1 MDVTLDIQDGVA
13 LIKMDD
19 GKKNVITVT
28 ALEGIHA
35 AFDKAEADAKSIV
48 FAGRPGS
55 FCAGFHMPTILGDD
69 RDAIR
74 ALATGGQCLAVR
86 LWSCPTPVLAACT
99 GHGFTIGA
107 IWMSCCDTRV
117 GELGDFLIGLNES
130 KLGVPL
136 PDWALV
142 PLRERIQPNEWIPA
156 IAQSRLY
163 DPQAAVEAGLLD
175 EVVPAGQAIDRACA
189 LAAEFGAFPNG
200 AYGLNKLRMRRDSV
214 ELMKAPL
221 N

>member
-19 GKKNVITVT
+19 GKKNVITVS

-69 RDAIR
+69 VDAKM
-74 ALATGGQCLAVR
+74 ALATGGQRLAVR
-86 LWSCPTPVLAACT
+86 LWSCPAPVLAACT

-142 PLRERIQPNEWIPA
+142 PLKERIRPNEWIPA

-163 DPQAAVEAGLLD
+163 DPKAAVEAGLLD

-200 AYGLNKLRMRRDSV
+200 AYGANKLRMRRDSV

-221 N
+221 I